1 MNKMVSFCLTQIIY
15 LLLNFLCKE
24 QSILK
29 TNYKWRKEKEN
40 KVVNK
45 VAKQIQKRS
54 EKKEK

>member
-1 MNKMVSFCLTQIIY
+1 MNKMVSSCLTQIIC

-24 QSILK
+24 QSILQ